1 MVRSGSK
8 LGLGVSALGMGR
20 RKSAEEERRSLEEAE
35 RERVDELVRECG
47 IELSEVSAKDDSG
60 MFFLPSFLMS
70 RRVGTDEIG
79 M

>member
-8 LGLGVSALGMGR
+8 LGLSVSALGMGGR

-60 MFFLPSFLMS
+60 TLLSLWTPL
-70 RRVGTDEIG
+70 E
-79 M
+79 